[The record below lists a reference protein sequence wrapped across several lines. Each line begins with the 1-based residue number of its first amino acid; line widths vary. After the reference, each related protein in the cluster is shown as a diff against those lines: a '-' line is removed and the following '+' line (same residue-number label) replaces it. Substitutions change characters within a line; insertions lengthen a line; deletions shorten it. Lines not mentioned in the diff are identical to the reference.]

1 MNEDLPDDGG
11 IVEGGDQTADG
22 PHCEHTPARQSQ
34 GTEIFCGTDREKP
47 LRVQAEEGAHGVGVS
62 ASAFEPYAIA
72 AALCALNLVWLF
84 LSALGLPGN
93 WLMVATTT
101 AVAVWQWDIRMIG
114 AWALGAVFALAI
126 AGEVAE
132 TLSGALA
139 ARKVGGTRK
148 AAVGAIVGGFLGA
161 LLGTGLVP
169 IPLLGT
175 LIGVGAGAFLGATAV
190 EIMGGATVDRS
201 IRSGAGAAVGQSLG
215 VLAKIAMGAAIWL
228 TVAIAVF
235 WP

>member
-1 MNEDLPDDGG
+1 MRRATVGSVPGPAPE
-11 IVEGGDQTADG
+11 EEAGD
-22 PHCEHTPARQSQ
+22 P
-34 GTEIFCGTDREKP
+34 
-47 LRVQAEEGAHGVGVS
+47 GVGVS
-62 ASAFEPYAIA
+62 ASGFEPYVIAIG
-72 AALCALNLVWLF
+72 LCALNLVWLF

-101 AVAVWQWDIRMIG
+101 AVAVWQWDSHMIG
-114 AWALGAVFALAI
+114 PWALAAVFALAI
-126 AGEVAE
+126 GSEVGE

-139 ARKVGGTRK
+139 TRKVGGTRK
-148 AAVGAIVGGFLGA
+148 AAVGAIVGGLLGG
-161 LLGTGLVP
+161 LFGTGLVP

-175 LIGVGAGAFLGATAV
+175 LIGVCAGAFLGATALEMV
-190 EIMGGATVDRS
+190 GGAPVDRS

-215 VLAKIAMGAAIWL
+215 MLAKIAGGAAIWL

>member
-1 MNEDLPDDGG
+1 
-11 IVEGGDQTADG
+11 V
-22 PHCEHTPARQSQ
+22 
-34 GTEIFCGTDREKP
+34 
-47 LRVQAEEGAHGVGVS
+47 GAGRGVG
-62 ASAFEPYAIA
+62 
-72 AALCALNLVWLF
+72 
-84 LSALGLPGN
+84 
-93 WLMVATTT
+93 T
-101 AVAVWQWDIRMIG
+101 RHR
-114 AWALGAVFALAI
+114 
-126 AGEVAE
+126 GEVAE